1 MQLKRRLVGLRVPAR
16 GPGGPRKPSWLRWSR
31 RGLSRR
37 PCTSARCRP
46 TAVAFGSAGVWG
58 GGSALAW
65 RPYSPGARQFGGDR
79 GERCG
84 PSHAAARADF
94 GRLRPRVGR
103 FPARMHC
110 VQCFGTA
117 EASRSWRHD
126 NSRRGRWRPNGCI
139 RPVLKHGPRSA
150 TCARVFGWQTPRRS
164 ESVSGTRFRRGES
177 LGPSGRGRIV
187 DRSRSTPWW
196 DLSESVPV
204 ATRKMVN
211 YA

>member
-58 GGSALAW
+58 GGFALAR
-65 RPYSPGARQFGGDR
+65 RPYSPARGSSGATEESVAVLRTLRR
-79 GERCG
+79 GPTPVGCG
-84 PSHAAARADF
+84 PSSGGLPLECTACSAL
-94 GRLRPRVGR
+94 GRPRS
-103 FPARMHC
+103 
-110 VQCFGTA
+110 
-117 EASRSWRHD
+117 SRSWRRD
-126 NSRRGRWRPNGCI
+126 NSCRGRWRPNGCI

-164 ESVSGTRFRRGES
+164 ESVSGTCPAVARASGLRAGGASSTDPVPRRG
-177 LGPSGRGRIV
+177 GI
-187 DRSRSTPWW
+187 
-196 DLSESVPV
+196 
-204 ATRKMVN
+204 
-211 YA
+211 